1 MQIVEARRDGVDV
14 VAPKGR
20 IDSTTAALLD
30 ERLAPLVGAARPRLV
45 VDFSNVDYISS
56 AGLRIMLLAARRVQ
70 EAGGHLALCGMGAAV
85 RQVFYLAGFL
95 PLFFICASR
104 DEAVTS
110 IAP

>member
-1 MQIVEARRDGVDV
+1 MQIVEARTAGVDV
-14 VAPKGR
+14 LAPRGR
-20 IDSTTAALLD
+20 IDSTTASLLD
-30 ERLAPLVGAARPRLV
+30 ARMSPLVAASRPRLV

-56 AGLRIMLLAARRVQ
+56 AGLRIMLLAARRVE
-70 EAGGHLALCGMGAAV
+70 EAGGHLALCGLGDAV

-95 PLFFICASR
+95 PLFLICGSR

>member
-1 MQIVEARRDGVDV
+1 MQIVEARTGGVDV
-14 VAPKGR
+14 LAPRGR
-20 IDSTTAALLD
+20 IDSTTASMLD
-30 ERLAPLVGAARPRLV
+30 ERMAPLVAGTRPRVV

-56 AGLRIMLLAARRVQ
+56 AGLRIMLLAARRID
-70 EAGGHLALCGMGAAV
+70 EAKGRLALCGMGDPV

-95 PLFFICASR
+95 PLFFICGSR